1 MELPLFPLHTVLFPG
16 GLLPLKI
23 FEQRYVEMT
32 KACLKNGTPFGV
44 CLIKRGNEVAANGAP
59 APEFAGV
66 GTLASVASCDVPQPG
81 IFHVRSHG
89 GERFEVRSHSVR
101 SDGLVIGDVA
111 PIPTEPAVA
120 ITPAHAALVRFLELL
135 AERLGPQQFPEARAY
150 DDASWVGYRLAELL
164 PLPLPI
170 KQGMLEINDSEL
182 RLAMLRKFLTAEG
195 LLRE

>member
-1 MELPLFPLHTVLFPG
+1 V
-16 GLLPLKI
+16 
-23 FEQRYVEMT
+23 
-32 KACLKNGTPFGV
+32 
-44 CLIKRGNEVAANGAP
+44 RG
-59 APEFAGV
+59 
-66 GTLASVASCDVPQPG
+66 
-81 IFHVRSHG
+81 
-89 GERFEVRSHSVR
+89 
-101 SDGLVIGDVA
+101 DGLVMGDVA

-135 AERLGPQQFPEARAY
+135 AERLGPQQFPETRAY

-164 PLPLPI
+164 PLPLSI